1 LFLQFCV
8 VKEIKQRPGDAVGSA
23 LDIVG
28 DKWSL
33 MIIWNMIMHGKN
45 TYNELLK
52 SNEGIAT
59 NILASRLAKLEAAGL
74 LTKETHPDSKAKIL
88 YRLTHKGIDLL
99 PALVELMLWA
109 HAYLPVHPAA
119 DAYTKLLKQ
128 NKETFVKRIVE
139 DMKKKL

>member
-1 LFLQFCV
+1 V
-8 VKEIKQRPGDAVGSA
+8 ASA

-33 MIIWNMIMHGKN
+33 TIVWNMIMHGKN

-59 NILASRLAKLEAAGL
+59 NILASRLTKLEAAGL

-99 PALVELMLWA
+99 PALVELMLWS
-109 HAYLPVHPAA
+109 HAYLPVHSAA

-128 NKETFVKRIVE
+128 NKEAFVTRIVE
-139 DMKKKL
+139 DLKRTL